1 MEIKKFEMYRDGGT
15 IELTTD
21 KGIFCFDERI
31 GSSTNGR
38 LYEGY
43 PKRDNSNLIKNSDD
57 LEQELIDSL
66 KSFKSD
72 LYQSSID
79 YFINSKQK

>member
-31 GSSTNGR
+31 GSDTKGR
-38 LYEGY
+38 LYDGY
-43 PKRDNSNLIKNSDD
+43 PKSDDSNLIENSVD
-57 LEQELIDSL
+57 LEQELIKQL
-66 KSFKSD
+66 KLFKSD
-72 LYQSSID
+72 LYQISID

>member
-31 GSSTNGR
+31 GSDTKGR
-38 LYEGY
+38 LYDGY
-43 PKRDNSNLIKNSDD
+43 PKSDDSNLIENSVD
-57 LEQELIDSL
+57 LEQELIKQL
-66 KSFKSD
+66 KLFKSD
-72 LYQSSID
+72 LYQISID
-79 YFINSKQK
+79 YFINSKEK